1 MPRLSLATR
10 LGLIVML
17 SLVVVWLGSIAL
29 RYMTRA
35 QDGGDARPLPG
46 QVTALVELLERT
58 PADQQPLVL
67 RAVASESFS
76 AQLDTGLAIGPT
88 ERQRVALAASHAL
101 RRYLEPLGG
110 RPVGVVVW
118 HEPGQPPARTSFVRP
133 VSMELRIGLATG
145 QTLQVRAR
153 GVPLSTVLGLPLGFI
168 SGLFGTLVG
177 LLALIAMHRE
187 TQPLARLAAAVDGM
201 DPAAAA
207 PVPLPPVRRGAP
219 EIRALMAAFHR
230 LQQRLALLLRARMAM
245 LGGISHDV
253 RSFATR
259 LRLRVEHIADA
270 GERERAVADI
280 ADMIRLLDDALLA
293 SRAGA
298 GELAEELVELDKLV
312 QAEVDDRRA
321 LGADVQWQAPPQPPH
336 DASAAA
342 WVLGDRLALRR
353 VVANLIDNALEHG
366 RCARV
371 AVQAIGS
378 DVVLTVDDR
387 GPGIPPE
394 QREAMLEPFV
404 RLEGSRSRRT
414 GGAGLGLAVV
424 RSLVE
429 AHRGRVGITD
439 APGGGARLTVHLPA
453 FRA

>member
-1 MPRLSLATR
+1 MRRLSLAAR

-17 SLVVVWLGSIAL
+17 SLAAAWLGSIAL
-29 RYMTRA
+29 FYVTRA
-35 QDGGDARPLPG
+35 HDGGDARPLPG
-46 QVTALVELLERT
+46 QVAALVELLERT
-58 PADQQPLVL
+58 PPDQQPLVL

-88 ERQRVALAASHAL
+88 ERQRVARAASRAL

-118 HEPGQPPARTSFVRP
+118 HEPGQPAARVSFVRP
-133 VSMELRIGLATG
+133 VLLELRIGLATG

-153 GVPLSTVLGLPLGFI
+153 GVPLTTVVGLPLGFI

-177 LLALIAMHRE
+177 LLALLAMHRE

-201 DPAAAA
+201 DPTAA

-219 EIRALMAAFHR
+219 EIRALVAAFHR

-259 LRLRVEHIADA
+259 LRLRVEHIADP

-321 LGADVQWQAPPQPPH
+321 LGADVQWDETAEAPREGST
-336 DASAAA
+336 SAV
-342 WVLGDRLALRR
+342 VLGDRLALRR
-353 VVANLIDNALEHG
+353 VAANLIDNALEHG

-371 AVQAIGS
+371 AVQGAGS
-378 DVVLTVDDR
+378 DVVLTVDDQ
-387 GPGIPPE
+387 GPGIPAD

-429 AHRGRVGITD
+429 AHRGRVAIAD